1 MIKTEREK
9 IRLIEANKLLI
20 MARWFYV
27 SALLLTGVIS
37 KITGGVNANINFS
50 PYWMIGLTVGVYGYN
65 SWFLFYFRRA
75 ENKLFRNVKIVSF
88 LNLILD
94 QFSVTI
100 IIFFAGGLSSI
111 SFLYYLYPIAAS
123 GFFFSLFDTAVISSL
138 AAFLYGGLILSQYY
152 YVFPY
157 LSRYNTAYESI
168 QAHNPSAVFTN
179 LWAVITSF
187 FIVGAFVGLM
197 AKSMRR
203 KEKEVR
209 VERDRIKSVI
219 ANLVDGLIYIDNAG
233 RIDMTNPR
241 AEKLLDFKA
250 SDILEKNIENIDF
263 TKYGILGQ
271 LFRKDNKSFKEI
283 VPRGRPDIAYR
294 ISSFDIRD
302 EEKKLLGRAKIIRD
316 VSREKFVNKMK
327 SEFVTIAGHQLRTPL
342 SAIKGGLDLLRK
354 SEYGKIN
361 KEQKNV
367 LNQSYEYTERL
378 IQIVNDLLNIS
389 SIEEGRYDYKYEK
402 TDIHDLLREVSE
414 RFIVDAEKKNIDYT
428 LNIVNNLNPVE
439 LDAYKFKLAIGGII
453 NNAIS
458 YTPEKGKVTLTLSFE
473 EDKVMITVEDNGI
486 GIPKQEQSKVFTKF
500 FRSHNA
506 LKFLTEGNGLD
517 LFVAKNIIENHK
529 GQIWFE
535 SEVESGTTF
544 YIEIPIEQN
553 RDANNIP

>member
-1 MIKTEREK
+1 MEKVEREK
-9 IRLIEANKLLI
+9 LRLIDANKLLI
-20 MARWFYV
+20 TARWFYASV
-27 SALLLTGVIS
+27 LLLTGFIS
-37 KITGGVNANINFS
+37 NITGGIKSNANFS
-50 PYWMIGLTVGVYGYN
+50 PYWMVLIGVIVYGYN
-65 SWFLFYFRRA
+65 ICFYFYYKKA
-75 ENKLFRNVKIVSF
+75 YNKTYGKIRVISF

-94 QFSVTI
+94 QISLPF
-100 IIFFAGGLSSI
+100 IIFLAGGLTSI
-111 SFLYYLYPIAAS
+111 SFLYFFYPIAAS
-123 GFFFSLFDTAVISSL
+123 GFFFSIIETVLMSSL
-138 AAFLYGGLILSQYY
+138 AAFLYGGLILLQY
-152 YVFPY
+152 FDIIPY
-157 LSRYNTAYESI
+157 ISRYNIAYETVL
-168 QAHNPSAVFTN
+168 AHNPSAVFPN

-197 AKSMRR
+197 ARSMRQ
-203 KEKEVR
+203 KEREVR

-219 ANLVDGLIYIDNAG
+219 ANLVDGLIYIDAAG
-233 RIDMTNPR
+233 RIDMANPQ
-241 AEKLLDFKA
+241 AEKLLNFKA
-250 SDILEKNIENIDF
+250 SDILGKNVEKIDF

-271 LFRKDNKSFKEI
+271 LFRKDAWSFKEI

-302 EEKKLLGRAKIIRD
+302 EEKKLLGQAKIIRD

-342 SAIKGGLDLLRK
+342 SAIKGSLDLLRK
-354 SEYGKIN
+354 SEYGKIS
-361 KEQKNV
+361 KEQENI

-378 IQIVNDLLNIS
+378 IQIVNDFLSVS

-414 RFIVDAEKKNIDYT
+414 RFMVDAERKNIDYT
-428 LNIVNNLNPVE
+428 LNIINNLGPVE
-439 LDAYKFKLAIGGII
+439 LDSYKLKLAIGGII

-458 YTPEKGKVTLTLSFE
+458 YTPEKGRVTLTLSFE

-500 FRSHNA
+500 FRAHNA

-529 GQIWFE
+529 GHIWFE

-553 RDANNIP
+553 REANNIP